1 MKKRIEKKYE
11 DFLKHSN
18 PQRKIITDTDFT
30 YRNITSLLNRLLRHP
45 VKILDIGCGA
55 GTIALY
61 LASKG
66 NDVLGIDISK
76 NAIVSANESKKLIGL
91 KNVTFKKMHFPD
103 ETPEEKFDF
112 IILTEVIEHL
122 ENDELAL
129 KKIFSLLKSN
139 GMVLISTPSKNAP
152 LYRLGIAT
160 EFDIRVG
167 HLRRYTI
174 QELARKCEKT
184 GFKILETKKTEG
196 IIRNFLF
203 LSPIAGRFIRFIKFF
218 VSDWITYIDEL
229 SLKLFGESNMFIV
242 LQKP

>member
-1 MKKRIEKKYE
+1 
-11 DFLKHSN
+11 
-18 PQRKIITDTDFT
+18 
-30 YRNITSLLNRLLRHP
+30 
-45 VKILDIGCGA
+45 
-55 GTIALY
+55 
-61 LASKG
+61 
-66 NDVLGIDISK
+66 
-76 NAIVSANESKKLIGL
+76 
-91 KNVTFKKMHFPD
+91 
-103 ETPEEKFDF
+103 
-112 IILTEVIEHL
+112 
-122 ENDELAL
+122 
-129 KKIFSLLKSN
+129 
-139 GMVLISTPSKNAP
+139 MVLISTPSKNAP